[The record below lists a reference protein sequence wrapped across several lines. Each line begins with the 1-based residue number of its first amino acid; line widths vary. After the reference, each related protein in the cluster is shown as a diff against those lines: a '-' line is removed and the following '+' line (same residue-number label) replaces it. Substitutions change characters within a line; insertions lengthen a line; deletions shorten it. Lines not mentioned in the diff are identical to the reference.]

1 MEILIKSING
11 WIPPSPVQCNP
22 TRITQVDSEVNSVGD
37 LNIKKL
43 LSTKMKFAVEWQH
56 ITKSQAQRIMSE
68 MQNFNA
74 LVVYEDIVTGA
85 TKSGRFYP
93 GDFQPVPSVAYQNGE
108 MIYKSF
114 PLNIIEK

>member
-11 WIPPSPVQCNP
+11 WIPPSPDLCTP

-37 LNIKKL
+37 LNIKKI
-43 LSTKMKFAVEWQH
+43 LSVKMKFALEWKN

-68 MQNFNA
+68 FQNFNA
-74 LVVYEDIVTGA
+74 LVTYEDIITG
-85 TKSGRFYP
+85 TIKSGRFYP
-93 GDFQPVPSVAYQNGE
+93 GDYQPVPSVIYQNGE

-114 PLNIIEK
+114 PLNIVEK